1 MEKMKEKRKWV
12 VYMWEQKSFENEEN
26 KGILY
31 LVPTPIGNLEDMSF
45 RAVRMMKEA
54 DFIAAEDTRNT
65 KRLCN
70 HFEIDTPIVSYHEHN
85 RMVSGAKLIEKLK
98 GGAKIALVSDAGM
111 PTISDPGYELVVEAT
126 HEQIAVVPLPGANA
140 ALTSLIAS
148 GIQTQPFYFYG
159 FLSRQKK
166 DRKKELELLK
176 NQQSTMIFYE
186 SPHRLKE
193 TLQQIEEILGNRQ
206 MTICREL
213 TKKFEEFIRGTTSEL
228 VEWANHGEVRG
239 EFCLIIE
246 GNKEEATVEESWWE
260 SLSILDHVEHYISVK
275 GQSSKEAIKEVA
287 KDRHLQKR
295 EVYQAYHIQE

>member
-176 NQQSTMIFYE
+176 NQQATMIFYE

-193 TLQQIEEILGNRQ
+193 TLQHIEEILGNRQ

-246 GNKEEATVEESWWE
+246 GNKEEAAVEESWWE